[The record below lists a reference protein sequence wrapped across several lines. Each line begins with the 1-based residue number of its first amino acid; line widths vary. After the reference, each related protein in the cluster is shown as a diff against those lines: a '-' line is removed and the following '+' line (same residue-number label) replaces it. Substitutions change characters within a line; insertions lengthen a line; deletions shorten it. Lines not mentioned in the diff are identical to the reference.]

1 MCNCWLKDN
10 CKQLHC
16 KDEGGCL
23 ILYKLNYLYNEAYI
37 PEKLRKHVDLRI
49 DDDGSDYDA
58 FVQLK
63 GIQDNIVDFVDSGK
77 QLYIH
82 SSIAGNGKT
91 SWSLRLV
98 QTYFKK
104 IWLKTELRCRALFI
118 NVPSFLLALKDNI
131 SVKNEYI
138 KHIKEN
144 IFEADL
150 VIWDDIGTKSATQF
164 EHENLLSMIDQRI
177 GSGKANIFTSNLND
191 AEMHEALGD
200 RLASRICNLGI
211 NIEFKGGDK
220 RSICGKDNK

>member
-220 RSICGKDNK
+220 RSICGKDSK